1 MPAFLSVFLGWP
13 KLSACWPVELDCSGH
28 RPFAG
33 ELGHGR
39 SRNWT
44 RDWAQYW
51 PVDILNELLT
61 ARAGQEIQTRETYI
75 HIRFFRSSLSISSF
89 LGIAYS
95 ADLPVQNKNKK
106 QKQKAMLFLSW
117 LLIWLRFGV
126 LCWLLSLSCVF
137 RYILWTMFTA
147 LQTPLWWWWWWLYI
161 NGVNIPRLNT
171 HNKTKPLG
179 DGSRLNRR
187 FRLVPGKV
195 ANCKCFRERG

>member
-95 ADLPVQNKNKK
+95 ADLPVQNKLHDF
-106 QKQKAMLFLSW
+106 LFGCVLVFSVDFC
-117 LLIWLRFGV
+117 LYLACLDIFYEQCLRP
-126 LCWLLSLSCVF
+126 CKHHYDDDDDD
-137 RYILWTMFTA
+137 YILMAWTSH
-147 LQTPLWWWWWWLYI
+147 
-161 NGVNIPRLNT
+161 VST
-171 HNKTKPLG
+171 HTTRPSHSEMEV
-179 DGSRLNRR
+179 D
-187 FRLVPGKV
+187 
-195 ANCKCFRERG
+195 